1 MGELITSAMTPR
13 GACALLVLL
22 AGIASTTSEV
32 QRDVQTLDAEALVQ
46 VGAGAGGIDI
56 DVNDDG
62 TKDEGHVKK
71 GYDQIPGFVFRHMGQ
86 EIITT
91 TKQKCEETCD
101 DNEGC
106 RSYSYNAEKKICV
119 WSIEAIQYRI
129 GWEFFCKVKV
139 INAFGKRVHQGKW
152 RSFPDI
158 MYQEPGYKKY
168 NSVSTQ
174 HCQNHCSKDA
184 KCQAFSYDLKRQRCY
199 LTDAGIHYDPS
210 YMYYERLGMPAKKNA
225 MDEADK
231 QEQIQADERSAKTA
245 KRARLVA
252 SMNKMEEENNRA
264 MTEMKAKSN
273 AREARSKTEEKAMA
287 ERRLQREKSLEKRD
301 KRLAKMKSVYNE
313 GYFKAKG
320 VAAEKKSKEKDI
332 KALKKKEVD
341 EKDKRKKA
349 MELHSKRKVLEK
361 RKRKSDRAAAKS
373 RLLKAKEVATKVKNE
388 EVELEIQKEDKVLDT
403 AKQLALAKEG
413 RTTDEK
419 MKEKDAKTDKQTQ
432 EVRKAKEFQQK
443 TDVKNIQIQANK
455 AQLKYLLKMSER
467 KDYSENKVNV
477 TEADFP

>member
-1 MGELITSAMTPR
+1 MTPR

-101 DNEGC
+101 ENEGC
-106 RSYSYNAEKKICV
+106 RSYSYNAEKKVCV

-139 INAFGKRVHQGKW
+139 IDAFGKRVHQGKW

-168 NSVSTQ
+168 NSVSTMQ
-174 HCQNHCSKDA
+174 CQEHCSKDA
-184 KCQAFSYDLKRQRCY
+184 KCQAFSYDRKRQRCY

-231 QEQIQADERSAKTA
+231 QEQIQADERSAKRA

-341 EKDKRKKA
+341 EEDK
-349 MELHSKRKVLEK
+349 
-361 RKRKSDRAAAKS
+361 
-373 RLLKAKEVATKVKNE
+373 
-388 EVELEIQKEDKVLDT
+388 LEIQKEDKVLDT

-413 RTTDEK
+413 RTTDER

-432 EVRKAKEFQQK
+432 EVRRAKEFQQK
-443 TDVKNIQIQANK
+443 TDVKNIRIQANK

-477 TEADFP
+477 TEADFLSGHPRHPWL

>member
-1 MGELITSAMTPR
+1 MTPR

-71 GYDQIPGFVFRHMGQ
+71 GYDDIPGFVFRHMGQ

-139 INAFGKRVHQGKW
+139 IDAFGKRVHQGEW

-168 NSVSTQ
+168 KSVSTQ
-174 HCQNHCSKDA
+174 QCQHHCSKDA

-199 LTDAGIHYDPS
+199 LTDAGIHYDPN

-231 QEQIQADERSAKTA
+231 QEQIQADERSAKRA

-252 SMNKMEEENNRA
+252 SMNKIEEENNQA
-264 MTEMKAKSN
+264 MT
-273 AREARSKTEEKAMA
+273 

-349 MELHSKRKVLEK
+349 MELHSKRQVLEK

-388 EVELEIQKEDKVLDT
+388 KVELEIQKEDKVLDT

-419 MKEKDAKTDKQTQ
+419 MKEKDVKTDEQTQ
-432 EVRKAKEFQQK
+432 EVRRAKEFQQK
-443 TDVKNIQIQANK
+443 TDLKNIQIQANK
-455 AQLKYLLKMSER
+455 QQLKYLLKMSER

-477 TEADFP
+477 TEADFL

>member
-1 MGELITSAMTPR
+1 MTPR

-32 QRDVQTLDAEALVQ
+32 QRDVQALNAEALVQ

-101 DNEGC
+101 ENEGC

-184 KCQAFSYDLKRQRCY
+184 KCQAFSYDRKRQRCY

-210 YMYYERLGMPAKKNA
+210 YMYYERLDMPAKKNA

-231 QEQIQADERSAKTA
+231 QEQIQADERSAKRA

-273 AREARSKTEEKAMA
+273 AREARSKTEEKVMA

-301 KRLAKMKSVYNE
+301 KRLA
-313 GYFKAKG
+313 
-320 VAAEKKSKEKDI
+320 
-332 KALKKKEVD
+332 
-341 EKDKRKKA
+341 
-349 MELHSKRKVLEK
+349 
-361 RKRKSDRAAAKS
+361 KRKSDRAAAKS

-432 EVRKAKEFQQK
+432 EVRRAKEFQQK
-443 TDVKNIQIQANK
+443 TDVKNIRIQANK

-477 TEADFP
+477 TEADFL

>member
-1 MGELITSAMTPR
+1 MTLR

-101 DNEGC
+101 ENEGC
-106 RSYSYNAEKKICV
+106 RSYSYNAEKKVCV

-139 INAFGKRVHQGKW
+139 IDAFGKRVHQGKW

-168 NSVSTQ
+168 NSVSTMQ
-174 HCQNHCSKDA
+174 CQEHCSKDA
-184 KCQAFSYDLKRQRCY
+184 KCQAFSYDRKRQRCY

-231 QEQIQADERSAKTA
+231 QEQIQADERS
-245 KRARLVA
+245 
-252 SMNKMEEENNRA
+252 
-264 MTEMKAKSN
+264 
-273 AREARSKTEEKAMA
+273 A

-373 RLLKAKEVATKVKNE
+373 RLLKANEVATKVKNE

-419 MKEKDAKTDKQTQ
+419 MKEKDVKTDEQTQ
-432 EVRKAKEFQQK
+432 EVRRAKEFQQK
-443 TDVKNIQIQANK
+443 TDLKNIQIQANK
-455 AQLKYLLKMSER
+455 QQLKYLLKMSER

-477 TEADFP
+477 TEADFL

>member
-1 MGELITSAMTPR
+1 MTLR

-71 GYDQIPGFVFRHMGQ
+71 GYDDIPGFVFRHMGQ

-106 RSYSYNAEKKICV
+106 RSYSYNAEKMICV

-139 INAFGKRVHQGKW
+139 IDAFGKRVHQGEW

-168 NSVSTQ
+168 KSVSTMQ
-174 HCQNHCSKDA
+174 CQEHCSKDA
-184 KCQAFSYDLKRQRCY
+184 KCQAFSYDRKRQRCY

-231 QEQIQADERSAKTA
+231 QEQIQADERSA
-245 KRARLVA
+245 
-252 SMNKMEEENNRA
+252 
-264 MTEMKAKSN
+264 
-273 AREARSKTEEKAMA
+273 

-320 VAAEKKSKEKDI
+320 VAAQKKSKEKDI

-432 EVRKAKEFQQK
+432 EVRRAKEFQQK

-467 KDYSENKVNV
+467 KDAK
-477 TEADFP
+477 T

>member
-101 DNEGC
+101 ENEGC
-106 RSYSYNAEKKICV
+106 RSYSYNAEKKVCV

-129 GWEFFCKVKV
+129 GWEFSCKVKV
-139 INAFGKRVHQGKW
+139 IDAFGKRVHQGKW

-199 LTDAGIHYDPS
+199 LTDAGIHYDPN

-252 SMNKMEEENNRA
+252 SMNKMEEENNR
-264 MTEMKAKSN
+264 
-273 AREARSKTEEKAMA
+273 AMA

-419 MKEKDAKTDKQTQ
+419 M
-432 EVRKAKEFQQK
+432 
-443 TDVKNIQIQANK
+443 
-455 AQLKYLLKMSER
+455 
-467 KDYSENKVNV
+467 
-477 TEADFP
+477 